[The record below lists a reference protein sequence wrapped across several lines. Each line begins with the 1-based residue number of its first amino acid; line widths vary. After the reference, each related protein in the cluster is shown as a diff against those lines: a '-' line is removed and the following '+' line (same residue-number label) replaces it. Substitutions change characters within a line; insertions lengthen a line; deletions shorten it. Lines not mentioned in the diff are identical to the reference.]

1 MIQVG
6 VRSHGNN
13 ETMPNLRHFRV
24 RELLKREIGEILR
37 RDLPVESSGMVT
49 VTDVVMAPDL
59 KMATVYLSV
68 LGAEDQKKVTHSQ
81 LMKMR
86 SHVRGELGRS
96 VTLKYTPK
104 LRFMIDDHSAAKGDR
119 VLEILDEI
127 EKALPEE

>member
-1 MIQVG
+1 
-6 VRSHGNN
+6 
-13 ETMPNLRHFRV
+13 MPNLRHFRV

-37 RDLPVESSGMVT
+37 RDLPIESSGMVT
-49 VTDVVMAPDL
+49 VNEVTMGPDL
-59 KMATVYLSV
+59 KSATVYLSV
-68 LGAEDQKKVTHSQ
+68 LGTDDQKKATRSQ

-104 LRFMIDDHSAAKGDR
+104 LKFMIDDSAAKGDR

-127 EKALPEE
+127 EKTLPEE